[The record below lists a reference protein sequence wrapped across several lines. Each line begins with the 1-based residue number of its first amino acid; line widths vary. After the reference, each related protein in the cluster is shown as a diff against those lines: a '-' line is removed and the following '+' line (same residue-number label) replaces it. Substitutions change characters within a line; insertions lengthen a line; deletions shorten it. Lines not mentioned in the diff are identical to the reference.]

1 MKEFFDAQSANTCH
15 ATLSTTT
22 DKIQSCLTEDEKTNT
37 RTIATLFKLKDD
49 IQNIKNSISDSLVTG
64 DATVG
69 TATGAT
75 ISKEINTRHNE
86 LTAKLGKLQK
96 EIKDKQSMIDKVN
109 RDFLDSNKN
118 VNQTKVLFLEDY
130 TMFFVLISYLF
141 MIFIF
146 IFVYTYTSDNKL
158 YTFAKTIGASAAFTV
173 AGGLLLYNII

>member
-1 MKEFFDAQSANTCH
+1 MNEFFTTQSDTCH
-15 ATLSTTT
+15 ANLSETT
-22 DKIQSCLTEDEKTNT
+22 DKIQKCLTDDEKTNT
-37 RTIATLFKLKDD
+37 KTIATLFKLKDD
-49 IQNIKNSISDSLVTG
+49 IQLIKNSITNSLVTG

-75 ISKEINTRHNE
+75 ISKEIQTRHND
-86 LTAKLGKLQK
+86 LTAKLSKLQK
-96 EIKDKQSMIDKVN
+96 EIKDKQSMIDKIN

-146 IFVYTYTSDNKL
+146 IFVYTYAADNKL
-158 YTFAKTIGASAAFTV
+158 YAFGQAFIGSVIFTI
-173 AGGLLLYNII
+173 AGGLILYTII